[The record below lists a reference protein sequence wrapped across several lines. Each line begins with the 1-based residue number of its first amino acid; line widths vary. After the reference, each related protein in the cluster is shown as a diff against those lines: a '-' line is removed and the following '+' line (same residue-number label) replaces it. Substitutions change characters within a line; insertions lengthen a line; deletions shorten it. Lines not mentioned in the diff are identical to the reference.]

1 VDAVTT
7 TKTFP
12 SWLGR
17 GITLIA
23 LVAALVLL
31 AVVIFVVDQRPRTH
45 DAHLFAYTAGIAPE
59 VSGRIVA
66 IHVVNNQLVRRG
78 DVLAEIDPEPFQL
91 RLQQARA
98 KVAALKADIDLT
110 GRQVNSQTSGAK
122 AASTQIQRAK
132 EQYALARSTRE
143 RLEPMVGKGYVTQQQ
158 IDEARTNERTAATA
172 LSTSTLQATQAE
184 QAVGDTASLVEQLAG
199 AEAAEALAARDLREA
214 TIRAPFDG
222 RVVGMQL
229 AEGAFAVAGSS
240 LFTLIKVHEWYAVAD
255 FRETDLEHIHIGD
268 KATAWL
274 MGREYEP
281 VHGHVESLG
290 AGVQPEDKAG
300 PGLPVVER
308 SLNWVV
314 VAQRFP
320 VWVRL
325 DDPPEPLMRIGATA
339 SVKVQHDHHD

>member
-1 VDAVTT
+1 MTT
-7 TKTFP
+7 TANHP

-17 GITLIA
+17 SITLLILA
-23 LVAALVLL
+23 AALVLL
-31 AVVIFVVDQRPRTH
+31 VVVVFVVDRRPRTH

-59 VSGRIVA
+59 VSGRLTV
-66 IHVVNNQLVRRG
+66 IHVANNQLVKKG
-78 DVLAEIDPEPFQL
+78 DVLAQIDPEPFEL
-91 RLQQARA
+91 RLRQAKA
-98 KVAALKADIDLT
+98 KVASLKADIGLT
-110 GRQVNSQTSGAK
+110 GRQVNAQASGAK
-122 AASTQIQRAK
+122 AASTQIERAQ
-132 EQYALARSTRE
+132 EQFALAHSTRE

-158 IDEARTNERTAATA
+158 IDEARTNERSAATA
-172 LSTSTLQATQAE
+172 LSTSTLQAAQAHE
-184 QAVGDTASLVEQLAG
+184 AVGDTASLVEQLAG
-199 AEAAEALAARDLREA
+199 AEATEALAARDLREA

-229 AEGAFAVAGSS
+229 AEGAFAVAGSP
-240 LFTLIKVHEWYAVAD
+240 LFTLIKLHEWYAVAD

-274 MGREYEP
+274 MGREDQP

-300 PGLPVVER
+300 PGLPVVTR

-325 DDPPEPLMRIGATA
+325 DDPPEALMRIGATA

>member
-1 VDAVTT
+1 MTT
-7 TKTFP
+7 TTNQP

-17 GITLIA
+17 SITLLILA
-23 LVAALVLL
+23 VALVLL
-31 AVVIFVVDQRPRTH
+31 AAVVFVVDRRPRTH

-59 VSGRIVA
+59 VSGRLTA
-66 IHVVNNQLVRRG
+66 IHVVNNQRVKQG
-78 DVLAEIDPEPFQL
+78 DVLAQIDPEPFEL
-91 RLQQARA
+91 RLRQAKA

-110 GRQVNSQTSGAK
+110 GRQVNAQSSGAM
-122 AASTQIQRAK
+122 AASTQIERAK
-132 EQYALARSTRE
+132 EQFALARSTRE

-158 IDEARTNERTAATA
+158 IDEARTNERSTATA
-172 LSTSTLQATQAE
+172 LSTSTLQAAQAHE
-184 QAVGDTASLVEQLAG
+184 AVGDTASLVEQLAG

-229 AEGAFAVAGSS
+229 AEGAFASAGSP
-240 LFTLIKVHEWYAVAD
+240 LFTLIKLHEWYAVAD

-274 MGREYEP
+274 MGRENQP
-281 VHGHVESLG
+281 VRGHVESLG

-300 PGLPVVER
+300 PGLPVVQR

-325 DDPPEPLMRIGATA
+325 DDPPEQLMRIGATA
-339 SVKVQHDHHD
+339 SVKVEHDHQD

>member
-1 VDAVTT
+1 MTT
-7 TKTFP
+7 TAKQA

-17 GITLIA
+17 SITLLILA
-23 LVAALVLL
+23 VAIVLL
-31 AVVIFVVDQRPRTH
+31 AVVVFVVDRRPRTH

-59 VSGRIVA
+59 VSGRLTV
-66 IHVVNNQLVRRG
+66 IHIVNNQLVKKG
-78 DVLAEIDPEPFQL
+78 DVLAEIDPEPFEL
-91 RLQQARA
+91 RLRQARA

-110 GRQVNSQTSGAK
+110 GRQVNAQNSGAM
-122 AASTQIQRAK
+122 AASTQIARAK

-172 LSTSTLQATQAE
+172 LSTSTLQATQAHE
-184 QAVGDTASLVEQLAG
+184 AVGDTASLVEQLAG

-229 AEGAFAVAGSS
+229 AEGAFAVAGSP
-240 LFTLIKVHEWYAVAD
+240 LFTLIKLHEWYAVAD

-274 MGREYEP
+274 MGRESQP
-281 VHGHVESLG
+281 VYGHVESLG

-325 DDPPEPLMRIGATA
+325 DDPPEQLMRIGATA
-339 SVKVQHDHHD
+339 SVKVEHDHHD

>member
-1 VDAVTT
+1 MTT
-7 TKTFP
+7 THQP

-17 GITLIA
+17 GITVMILA
-23 LVAALVLL
+23 AALVLL
-31 AVVIFVVDQRPRTH
+31 VAVIFMVDRRPRTH

-66 IHVVNNQLVRRG
+66 IHVLNNQRVRKG
-78 DVLAEIDPEPFQL
+78 EVLAQIDTEPFDL
-91 RLQQARA
+91 RLRQARA

-110 GRQVNSQTSGAK
+110 GRQVNAQSSGAA
-122 AASTQIQRAK
+122 AASTQIQRARA
-132 EQYALARSTRE
+132 QFALARSTRE
-143 RLEPMVGKGYVTQQQ
+143 RLEPMVGQGYVTQQQ

-172 LSTSTLQATQAE
+172 LSTSLLQATQARE
-184 QAVGDTASLVEQLAG
+184 AVGDTASLVEQLAG
-199 AEAAEALAARDLREA
+199 AEAAEALAARDLRE
-214 TIRAPFDG
+214 TTLRAPFDG
-222 RVVGMQL
+222 DVVGMQS
-229 AEGAFAVAGSS
+229 AEGTYAIAGSP
-240 LFTLIKVHEWYAVAD
+240 LFTLIKFHEWYAVAD
-255 FRETDLEHIHIGD
+255 FRETDLEHIHVGD
-268 KATAWL
+268 SATAWL
-274 MGREYEP
+274 MGRENQP

-325 DDPPEPLMRIGATA
+325 DDPPEGLMRMGATA